1 MNERSHSPPRN
12 STHRPKLL
20 AKQTVDQG
28 IHILAEVNTDGDGP
42 AIDTWLY
49 FAAEEG
55 LSRMFPTAILF
66 DSAYRM
72 PDAVRI
78 RIDPEIDRQLKGRQ
92 RPGPGLPLL
101 FLAPVPTI
109 RRETS
114 ATSPLAVFPLQC
126 KQIGPPTLRR
136 GALVLRCNVLAGRSD
151 GDRAGPASESR
162 DRNRGATPLQS
173 CRKVSSTTTVP
184 DQYRQRRCSPLGAPP
199 RRPQHRSGSA
209 PSPWAQALRRAS
221 GAAPPCCGLGK
232 KRPGGLSPF
241 MRCGHAAAWP
251 AEKGRRLKGFEGFS
265 GGFPRARV
273 VVPLGDIRRCAYRD
287 VGEPDYV
294 VAVFGGGA
302 VAPVCGCR

>member
-126 KQIGPPTLRR
+126 KQIVPPTLRR

-173 CRKVSSTTTVP
+173 CRKVSST
-184 DQYRQRRCSPLGAPP
+184 DDCS
-199 RRPQHRSGSA
+199 
-209 PSPWAQALRRAS
+209 
-221 GAAPPCCGLGK
+221 
-232 KRPGGLSPF
+232 
-241 MRCGHAAAWP
+241 
-251 AEKGRRLKGFEGFS
+251 
-265 GGFPRARV
+265 
-273 VVPLGDIRRCAYRD
+273 
-287 VGEPDYV
+287 
-294 VAVFGGGA
+294 
-302 VAPVCGCR
+302 